1 MSQISSVYFRRNA
14 DQSALGV
21 RADELLRGVG
31 IDPHAPPDLHQLLP
45 SETYYEFL
53 EQLADACDGPP
64 TFHIKT
70 GATMQCEDLG
80 ALGLSWKAAP
90 CLFQSFERAARFSKI
105 LVGTAS
111 YAIVDRGDTMLMTH
125 TRTTEDRR
133 GMRLSKEATLATLL
147 SMARETAAA
156 DLVPLAVQYSHPA
169 MDTAPAVEAY
179 FKCPVTFR
187 ADVDALVFDRE
198 TMMRP
203 NPMADDGVYRFF
215 ESYLEE
221 ELGRRDQEDA
231 LDARIKLQVS
241 ERLSDGVP
249 TISEIAGGLGLSGR
263 TLQRRLSESGL
274 SFQSLVDDSRR
285 QLAER
290 LLLRTEYSL
299 AEVAFLTG
307 FSEQSAFTRAFKR
320 WAGRTPRTF
329 RTEARPL
336 WRIGSKLWRGASRR
350 RRPLSTIPLPA
361 AIGGD

>member
-14 DQSALGV
+14 EQSALGA
-21 RADELLRGVG
+21 RAIELLRGVG
-31 IDPHAPPDLHQLLP
+31 IDPDAPVDIHQMLP
-45 SETYYEFL
+45 VETYYVFL
-53 EQLADACDGPP
+53 ERLADAVDGPP
-64 TFHIKT
+64 DFHIKT
-70 GATMQCEDLG
+70 GATMRCENFG

-111 YAIVDRGDTMLMTH
+111 YAIVDRGETMLMTH
-125 TRTTEDRR
+125 MRTTDDRR
-133 GMRLSKEATLATLL
+133 GMRLSKEAALITLL
-147 SMARETAAA
+147 SMARETAAEE
-156 DLVPLAVQYSHPA
+156 LVPLAVQYSHPA
-169 MDTAPAVEAY
+169 MDTAPAIEAY
-179 FKCPVTFR
+179 FKCPVTFG

-198 TMMRP
+198 TMMHP

-221 ELGRRDQEDA
+221 ELARRDQEDA

-241 ERLSDGVP
+241 ERLSEGVP
-249 TISEIAGGLGLSGR
+249 SISEIAACLGLSGR

-290 LLLRTEYSL
+290 LLVRTDYSL

-320 WAGRTPRTF
+320 WAGQTPRTF
-329 RTEARPL
+329 RTEAQ
-336 WRIGSKLWRGASRR
+336 SH
-350 RRPLSTIPLPA
+350 
-361 AIGGD
+361 

>member
-1 MSQISSVYFRRNA
+1 
-14 DQSALGV
+14 
-21 RADELLRGVG
+21 
-31 IDPHAPPDLHQLLP
+31 
-45 SETYYEFL
+45 
-53 EQLADACDGPP
+53 
-64 TFHIKT
+64 
-70 GATMQCEDLG
+70 
-80 ALGLSWKAAP
+80 
-90 CLFQSFERAARFSKI
+90 
-105 LVGTAS
+105 
-111 YAIVDRGDTMLMTH
+111 
-125 TRTTEDRR
+125 
-133 GMRLSKEATLATLL
+133 
-147 SMARETAAA
+147 
-156 DLVPLAVQYSHPA
+156 

-329 RTEARPL
+329 RTEAQ
-336 WRIGSKLWRGASRR
+336 SH
-350 RRPLSTIPLPA
+350 
-361 AIGGD
+361 